1 MASQSFA
8 RSARMSSSL
17 APVADR
23 AACGR
28 CHRAW
33 RAGAA
38 RPGYVYGY
46 AWVPRAAA
54 AVAPLTRVTSSQ
66 GERVPHRRKRKNG
79 CRRRKRDSVL
89 VAYGYT
95 HAYHIAPP
103 LANRLIYDGSRQ
115 YTILLLSSFFFVCL
129 Y

>member
-1 MASQSFA
+1 MRAAGYSSCAAKSVASQSSA

-17 APVADR
+17 APVAER
-23 AACGR
+23 AC
-28 CHRAW
+28 

-46 AWVPRAAA
+46 AWVPRAAGGGGSIDARHVVTGRACPSSA
-54 AVAPLTRVTSSQ
+54 ARA
-66 GERVPHRRKRKNG
+66 KNG

-95 HAYHIAPP
+95 HAYH
-103 LANRLIYDGSRQ
+103 
-115 YTILLLSSFFFVCL
+115 SSTPS
-129 Y
+129 YPIDI